1 MNKGD
6 LKDATGLSVS
16 VPCRGT
22 TFLNI
27 DFCVYRIFTT
37 LVSVPCRGTTFL
49 NCFCKSLRCKF
60 SNFRPLSGNYISQ
73 SDFCTDI
80 NKTLTGLFP
89 SPVGELHF
97 SIDLVKRTAEF
108 NHISVPCRGT
118 TFLNKNKETLDRVVS
133 LISVPCRGTTFLNCD
148 VRFLCLR
155 VPISVP
161 CRGTTFLN
169 DTIINHETSAASFP
183 SPVGEL
189 HFSIRAD
196 PWLCDCVEHDF
207 RPLSGNYISQS
218 YRNPSIMIIKTISVP
233 CRGTTFL
240 NTKTIITKVNAS
252 ISVPCRGTTFLNQP
266 FAVSKKE
273 SLQNISVPCRGTT
286 FLNCYFYRAD

>member
-97 SIDLVKRTAEF
+97 SIIMGKF
-108 NHISVPCRGT
+108 NEYSQKAT
-118 TFLNKNKETLDRVVS
+118 
-133 LISVPCRGTTFLNCD
+133 
-148 VRFLCLR
+148 
-155 VPISVP
+155 
-161 CRGTTFLN
+161 
-169 DTIINHETSAASFP
+169 FP

-189 HFSIRAD
+189 HFSILFYNLQKA
-196 PWLCDCVEHDF
+196 LLNDF
-207 RPLSGNYISQS
+207 RPLSGNYISQ
-218 YRNPSIMIIKTISVP
+218 
-233 CRGTTFL
+233 
-240 NTKTIITKVNAS
+240 
-252 ISVPCRGTTFLNQP
+252 
-266 FAVSKKE
+266 
-273 SLQNISVPCRGTT
+273 
-286 FLNCYFYRAD
+286 

>member
-97 SIDLVKRTAEF
+97 SIEWSRSLHIHAQDFRPLSGNYISQFFINSNCIINICFK
-108 NHISVPCRGT
+108 ISVPCRGT
-118 TFLNKNKETLDRVVS
+118 TFLNLS
-133 LISVPCRGTTFLNCD
+133 FWFSV
-148 VRFLCLR
+148 
-155 VPISVP
+155 
-161 CRGTTFLN
+161 
-169 DTIINHETSAASFP
+169 HKY
-183 SPVGEL
+183 
-189 HFSIRAD
+189 
-196 PWLCDCVEHDF
+196 DF

-218 YRNPSIMIIKTISVP
+218 ARI
-233 CRGTTFL
+233 CRQ
-240 NTKTIITKVNAS
+240 TKDK
-252 ISVPCRGTTFLNQP
+252 
-266 FAVSKKE
+266 
-273 SLQNISVPCRGTT
+273 
-286 FLNCYFYRAD
+286 